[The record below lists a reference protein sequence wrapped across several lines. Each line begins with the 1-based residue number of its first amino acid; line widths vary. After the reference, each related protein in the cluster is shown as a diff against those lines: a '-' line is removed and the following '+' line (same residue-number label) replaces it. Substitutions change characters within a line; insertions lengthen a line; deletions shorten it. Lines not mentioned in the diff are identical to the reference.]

1 MKKNPPMHLT
11 DPEAI
16 KARSRRAR
24 ALKKTLKKN
33 SEIENLLLD
42 VDVLGMAVHLPHRL
56 GGNGLFPSELSS
68 WALYGLLVA
77 AVSTWSERERKH
89 AVAWAAARHFRA
101 SDNPVRV
108 PKTPKHVAALLVR
121 LEELDK

>member
-56 GGNGLFPSELSS
+56 GGNGPATLFVHYV
-68 WALYGLLVA
+68 ALPCLTSYNCCT
-77 AVSTWSERERKH
+77 S
-89 AVAWAAARHFRA
+89 F
-101 SDNPVRV
+101 P
-108 PKTPKHVAALLVR
+108 
-121 LEELDK
+121 